1 MNDDL
6 DRKHREMETTSSRR
20 ETSSPLEGDSSRCG
34 PEHGLR
40 ERASGDEPPSRDT
53 RPDRATRFIETTRG
67 ILSYSEIAPLLAEQ
81 VLVVES
87 RIYRGDF
94 SNHSLDE
101 NLAAEIHRLISVDL
115 VPDWAGKWR
124 TIDVRVGNLEPPKPP
139 MVPVLM
145 RDYGADLAARWQ
157 EASSRIGDL
166 TLEFLA
172 FAEGRFLTI
181 HPFADFNGRT
191 IRLFLLELLR
201 RLDLPELELAPQSDQ
216 QREKYFLALEAADQS
231 DWAPLIEIWQ
241 SRLTPEN

>member
-1 MNDDL
+1 MNRDL
-6 DRKHREMETTSSRR
+6 DREHRKVEAASRGR
-20 ETSSPLEGDSSRCG
+20 ETSSPLEVDSSRCG
-34 PEHGLR
+34 SEHGLR

-94 SNHSLDE
+94 SHLPLGE

-157 EASSRIGDL
+157 GASSRIGDL

-191 IRLFLLELLR
+191 IRLFLLELLQR
-201 RLDLPELELAPQSDQ
+201 FDLPELELAPQSDQ

>member
-1 MNDDL
+1 MSNDL
-6 DRKHREMETTSSRR
+6 DRKHREMETAASRR
-20 ETSSPLEGDSSRCG
+20 ETSSSLAGDSSRCS

-40 ERASGDEPPSRDT
+40 EGAGGDEPSSRDT

-67 ILSYSEIAPLLAEQ
+67 ILSYSDIAPLLAEQ
-81 VLVVES
+81 VLLVES

-94 SNHSLDE
+94 SSHLLDE
-101 NLAAEIHRLISVDL
+101 SLAAEIHRLISFDL

-139 MVPVLM
+139 IVPMLM
-145 RDYGADLAARWQ
+145 RDYGADLAARWH